1 MPTTI
6 LVAPAGRRVG
16 LTTACLGLVRALD
29 RQGVRVAFVKP
40 IANREVSQSAELMA
54 LGAHILPVKSVP
66 IHTAEVLLAAGDD
79 QTLMEHVVEI
89 AGKAGVGADVLIVEG
104 MNPEPGIVHA
114 SRVNELMLKALDAEL
129 VFVAAPRSQNAAE
142 VADAIAI
149 AARGYGALAEGR
161 QVSCILNR
169 VCIGAGGQQ
178 SESETIGQAQGGCAD
193 CQGVAPFAE
202 MEAAH
207 RKALESVK
215 LRPLAVV
222 PCSTDLAAPRV
233 LDVAQA
239 LKARVVFAGEM
250 RTRRVSDVGLCA
262 ANVPNALRA
271 LRPGSLIITP
281 GDRSDI
287 MMAAA
292 LSVQSG
298 TPLAGLLLTG
308 GHDPDPRVIRL
319 CRKALDSGLPVLAV
333 DESSYRAATHVAGMN
348 TEIPADDPDR
358 IERTMNFVA
367 DRIDIE
373 WVKGF
378 GHSTRVPRLS
388 PPAFR
393 HRLIEQARTNL
404 QRIVLPEGAE
414 PRTVAAAA
422 IVANRGIARCVLLGN
437 PDEIREVA
445 AKQGV
450 TLPASVEIV
459 DPVAVA
465 ARYVEPLVERRRAKG
480 MTPER
485 AAVELQDPIMVG
497 TMMLALDEASGLG
510 VGRHPQHGAHHPA
523 GAPDHQDR
531 AGLQPRVEHL
541 LHVSAR
547 AGARVRRLRGRPEPD
562 GPGTGRHRHS
572 ERRFGYRVRHTGAGG
587 HAVVLDRVE
596 RHRRG
601 CREGEGGDAHR
612 QGTAPRPRARRAAAV
627 RRGRNARRRAA
638 EGARI
643 GRGGEGDGADL
654 PGPEYRERHLQG
666 GPAIGKRGEHGA
678 DAPGHGQAGERP
690 VARLPGRGHRLHDQP
705 DGDPGAAS
713 RAPEGRGR
721 AVARLDRPAPPAPAC
736 VPHPRTPA
744 V

>member
-1 MPTTI
+1 LPTTI

-40 IANREVSQSAELMA
+40 VANREVSQSAELMA

-169 VCIGAGGQQ
+169 VCIGAGAQQ

-193 CQGVAPFAE
+193 CEGVAPFAD

-207 RKALESVK
+207 RKALQSVK

-222 PCSTDLAAPRV
+222 PCSVDLAAPRV

-319 CRKALDSGLPVLAV
+319 CRKALDTGLPVLAV
-333 DESSYRAATHVAGMN
+333 DESSYRAATHVSGMN

-485 AAVELQDPIMVG
+485 AAIELQDPIMVG
-497 TMMLALDEASGLG
+497 TMMLALDEA
-510 VGRHPQHGAHHPA
+510 
-523 GAPDHQDR
+523 
-531 AGLQPRVEHL
+531 AGL
-541 LHVSAR
+541 VSGAIHSTAHTIR
-547 AGARVRRLRGRPEPD
+547 PALQIIKTVPGCTLVSSIFFMCLPEQVLVFGDCAVVPNPTAPELADIAIQSADSAIAFGIPARVAMLSYSTGSS
-562 GPGTGRHRHS
+562 GTGEDVEKVKEATRIAKELRPDLALEGPLQYDAAVMPDVARLKAPGS
-572 ERRFGYRVRHTGAGG
+572 AVAGKATVLIFPDLNTGNVTYK
-587 HAVVLDRVE
+587 AVQRSANVVSMGPMLQGMAKPVNDLS
-596 RHRRG
+596 RG
-601 CREGEGGDAHR
+601 CLVEDIVFTINL
-612 QGTAPRPRARRAAAV
+612 TAIQAQQA
-627 RRGRNARRRAA
+627 ARRRAG
-638 EGARI
+638 GA
-643 GRGGEGDGADL
+643 
-654 PGPEYRERHLQG
+654 Q
-666 GPAIGKRGEHGA
+666 
-678 DAPGHGQAGERP
+678 
-690 VARLPGRGHRLHDQP
+690 
-705 DGDPGAAS
+705 
-713 RAPEGRGR
+713 
-721 AVARLDRPAPPAPAC
+721 
-736 VPHPRTPA
+736 
-744 V
+744 

>member
-40 IANREVSQSAELMA
+40 VANREVSQSAELMA

-66 IHTAEVLLAAGDD
+66 IHTAEDLLAAGDD
-79 QTLMEHVVEI
+79 QTLMEHVVEV

-104 MNPEPGIVHA
+104 MNPEPGIMHA

-129 VFVAAPRSQNAAE
+129 VFVAAPRSQNAME

-149 AARGYGALAEGR
+149 AARGYGPLPEGR

-169 VCIGAGGQQ
+169 VCIGAAGQQ
-178 SESETIGQAQGGCAD
+178 AETETIGQAQGGCAD
-193 CQGVAPFAE
+193 CEGVAPFTE
-202 MEAAH
+202 TEAAH
-207 RKALESVK
+207 RRALQAVK

-222 PCSTDLAAPRV
+222 PCSVDLAAPRV

-239 LKARVVFAGEM
+239 LKARVVFAGEI

-271 LRPGSLIITP
+271 MRPGSLIITP

-308 GHDPDPRVIRL
+308 GHDPDPRVVRL
-319 CRKALDSGLPVLAV
+319 CRKALDTGLPVLAV

-358 IERTMNFVA
+358 IERTMNYVA
-367 DRIDIE
+367 DRIDVE

-393 HRLIEQARTNL
+393 HRLIEQARSNL
-404 QRIVLPEGAE
+404 QRIVLPEGNE
-414 PRTVAAAA
+414 PRTIAAAA
-422 IVANRGIARCVLLGN
+422 IVENRGIARCVLLGN

-450 TLPASVEIV
+450 TLPRSVELV
-459 DPVAVA
+459 DPVAA
-465 ARYVEPLVERRRAKG
+465 APRYIEPLVERRKAKG

-485 AAVELQDPIMVG
+485 ATIELQDSIMVG
-497 TMMLALDEASGLG
+497 TMMLALDEA
-510 VGRHPQHGAHHPA
+510 
-523 GAPDHQDR
+523 
-531 AGLQPRVEHL
+531 AGL
-541 LHVSAR
+541 VSGAVHSTAHTIR
-547 AGARVRRLRGRPEPD
+547 PALQIIKTVPGCNLVSSIFFMCLPEQVLVFGDCAVVPNPTAPELADIAIQSADSAIAFGIPARVAMLSYSTGSS
-562 GPGTGRHRHS
+562 GTG
-572 ERRFGYRVRHTGAGG
+572 E
-587 HAVVLDRVE
+587 DVE
-596 RHRRG
+596 KVKEATRIAKELRPDLAL
-601 CREGEGGDAHR
+601 EGPLQYD
-612 QGTAPRPRARRAAAV
+612 AAV
-627 RRGRNARRRAA
+627 MP
-638 EGARI
+638 
-643 GRGGEGDGADL
+643 D
-654 PGPEYRERHLQG
+654 
-666 GPAIGKRGEHGA
+666 
-678 DAPGHGQAGERP
+678 
-690 VARLPGRGHRLHDQP
+690 VARLKAPG
-705 DGDPGAAS
+705 S
-713 RAPEGRGR
+713 
-721 AVARLDRPAPPAPAC
+721 AVAGKATVLIFPDLNTGN
-736 VPHPRTPA
+736 VTYKA
-744 V
+744 VQRSANVVSMGPMLQGLAKPVNDLSRGCLVEDIVFTINLTAIQAQQSARRQAARG

>member
-1 MPTTI
+1 M
-6 LVAPAGRRVG
+6 
-16 LTTACLGLVRALD
+16 
-29 RQGVRVAFVKP
+29 
-40 IANREVSQSAELMA
+40 
-54 LGAHILPVKSVP
+54 
-66 IHTAEVLLAAGDD
+66 
-79 QTLMEHVVEI
+79 
-89 AGKAGVGADVLIVEG
+89 
-104 MNPEPGIVHA
+104 
-114 SRVNELMLKALDAEL
+114 
-129 VFVAAPRSQNAAE
+129 E

-161 QVSCILNR
+161 QVGCILNR

-422 IVANRGIARCVLLGN
+422 IVANRGIAQCVLLGH

-497 TMMLALDEASGLG
+497 TMMLALDEASGL
-510 VGRHPQHGAHHPA
+510 VSGAVHSTAHTIRPA
-523 GAPDHQDR
+523 LQIIKTVPGCNLVSSIFFMCLPDQVLVFGDCAVVPNPTAPELADIAIQ
-531 AGLQPRVEHL
+531 
-541 LHVSAR
+541 SADS
-547 AGARVRRLRGRPEPD
+547 AIAFGIPARVAMLSYSTGSS
-562 GPGTGRHRHS
+562 GTGEDVEKVKEATRIAKELRPDLALEGPLQYDAAVMPDVARLKAPGS
-572 ERRFGYRVRHTGAGG
+572 AVAGKATVLIFPDLNTGNVTYK
-587 HAVVLDRVE
+587 AVQRSANVVSMGPMLQGMAKPVNDLS
-596 RHRRG
+596 RG
-601 CREGEGGDAHR
+601 CLVEDIVFTINL
-612 QGTAPRPRARRAAAV
+612 TAIQAQQA
-627 RRGRNARRRAA
+627 ARRRAG
-638 EGARI
+638 GA
-643 GRGGEGDGADL
+643 
-654 PGPEYRERHLQG
+654 Q
-666 GPAIGKRGEHGA
+666 
-678 DAPGHGQAGERP
+678 
-690 VARLPGRGHRLHDQP
+690 
-705 DGDPGAAS
+705 
-713 RAPEGRGR
+713 
-721 AVARLDRPAPPAPAC
+721 
-736 VPHPRTPA
+736 
-744 V
+744 

>member
-1 MPTTI
+1 LPTTI

-40 IANREVSQSAELMA
+40 VANREVSQSAELMA

-66 IHTAEVLLAAGDD
+66 IHVAEDLLAAGDD

-104 MNPEPGIVHA
+104 MNPEPGIMHA

-129 VFVAAPRSQNAAE
+129 VFVAAPRSQNAME

-149 AARGYGALAEGR
+149 AARGYGPLPEGR

-169 VCIGAGGQQ
+169 VCIGAAGQQ
-178 SESETIGQAQGGCAD
+178 AETETIGQAQGGCAD
-193 CQGVAPFAE
+193 CEGVAPFTE
-202 MEAAH
+202 TEAAH
-207 RKALESVK
+207 RRALQAVK

-222 PCSTDLAAPRV
+222 PCSVDLAAPRV

-239 LKARVVFAGEM
+239 LKARVVFAGEI

-271 LRPGSLIITP
+271 MRPGSLIITP

-308 GHDPDPRVIRL
+308 GHDPDPRVVRL
-319 CRKALDSGLPVLAV
+319 CRKALDTGLPVLAV

-358 IERTMNFVA
+358 IERTMNYVA
-367 DRIDIE
+367 DRIDVE

-393 HRLIEQARTNL
+393 HRLIEQARSNL
-404 QRIVLPEGAE
+404 QRIVLPEGNE
-414 PRTVAAAA
+414 PRTIAAAA
-422 IVANRGIARCVLLGN
+422 IVENRGIARCVLLGN

-450 TLPASVEIV
+450 TLPRSVELV
-459 DPVAVA
+459 DPVAA
-465 ARYVEPLVERRRAKG
+465 APRYIEPLVERRKAKG

-485 AAVELQDPIMVG
+485 ATIELQDSIMVG
-497 TMMLALDEASGLG
+497 TMMLALDEA
-510 VGRHPQHGAHHPA
+510 
-523 GAPDHQDR
+523 
-531 AGLQPRVEHL
+531 AGL
-541 LHVSAR
+541 VSGAVHSTAHTIR
-547 AGARVRRLRGRPEPD
+547 PALQIIKTVPGCNLVSSIFFMCLPEQVLVFGDCAVVPNPTAPELADIAIQSADSAIAFGIPARVAMLSYSTGSS
-562 GPGTGRHRHS
+562 GTG
-572 ERRFGYRVRHTGAGG
+572 E
-587 HAVVLDRVE
+587 DVE
-596 RHRRG
+596 KVKEATRIAKELRPDLAL
-601 CREGEGGDAHR
+601 EGPLQYD
-612 QGTAPRPRARRAAAV
+612 AAV
-627 RRGRNARRRAA
+627 MP
-638 EGARI
+638 
-643 GRGGEGDGADL
+643 D
-654 PGPEYRERHLQG
+654 
-666 GPAIGKRGEHGA
+666 
-678 DAPGHGQAGERP
+678 
-690 VARLPGRGHRLHDQP
+690 VARLKAPG
-705 DGDPGAAS
+705 S
-713 RAPEGRGR
+713 
-721 AVARLDRPAPPAPAC
+721 AVAGKATVLIFPDLNTGN
-736 VPHPRTPA
+736 VTYKA
-744 V
+744 VQRSANVVSMGPMLQGLAKPVNDLSRGCLVEDIVFTINLTAIQAQQSARRQAARG

>member
-129 VFVAAPRSQNAAE
+129 VFVAAPRSQNATE

-193 CQGVAPFAE
+193 CQGVAPFTE

-393 HRLIEQARTNL
+393 HRLIEQARTNV

-485 AAVELQDPIMVG
+485 AAVELQDSIMVG
-497 TMMLALDEASGLG
+497 TMMLALDEASGL
-510 VGRHPQHGAHHPA
+510 VSGAIHSTAHTIRPA
-523 GAPDHQDR
+523 LQIIKTVPGCNLVSSIFFMCLPEQVLVFGDCAVVPNPTAPELADIAIQ
-531 AGLQPRVEHL
+531 
-541 LHVSAR
+541 SADS
-547 AGARVRRLRGRPEPD
+547 AIAFGIPARVAMLSYSTGSS
-562 GPGTGRHRHS
+562 GTGEDVEKVKEATRIAKELRPDLALEGPLQYDAAVMPDVARMKAPGS
-572 ERRFGYRVRHTGAGG
+572 AVAGKATVLIFPDLNTGNVTYK
-587 HAVVLDRVE
+587 AVQRSANVVSMGPMLQGMAKPVNDLS
-596 RHRRG
+596 RG
-601 CREGEGGDAHR
+601 CLIEDIVFTINL
-612 QGTAPRPRARRAAAV
+612 TAIQAQQA
-627 RRGRNARRRAA
+627 ARRRAG
-638 EGARI
+638 GA
-643 GRGGEGDGADL
+643 
-654 PGPEYRERHLQG
+654 Q
-666 GPAIGKRGEHGA
+666 
-678 DAPGHGQAGERP
+678 
-690 VARLPGRGHRLHDQP
+690 
-705 DGDPGAAS
+705 
-713 RAPEGRGR
+713 
-721 AVARLDRPAPPAPAC
+721 
-736 VPHPRTPA
+736 
-744 V
+744 